1 MRVDDKRGV
10 YGEGGIVD
18 DEGVRVDGE
27 GGRGDGEG

>member
-27 GGRGDGEG
+27 GGKGGW